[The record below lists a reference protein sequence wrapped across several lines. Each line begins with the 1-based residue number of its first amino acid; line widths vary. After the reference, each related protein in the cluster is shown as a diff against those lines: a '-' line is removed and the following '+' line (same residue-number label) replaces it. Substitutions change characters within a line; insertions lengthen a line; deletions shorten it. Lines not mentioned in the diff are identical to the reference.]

1 MVSQHFI
8 QTFPFKNFFQIF
20 GCFLAWETRA
30 VNVPALNDSK
40 YIGMCVYNVVVMS
53 VIGVSLAFILQ
64 VIGFEER
71 FFVDLKILKRKNK
84 GFNKMDF

>member
-1 MVSQHFI
+1 MIIPRLERCQSNYSI
-8 QTFPFKNFFQIF
+8 FFQVIFYIIKGMLMIF

-64 VIGFEER
+64 VS
-71 FFVDLKILKRKNK
+71 LKF
-84 GFNKMDF
+84 GY

>member
-1 MVSQHFI
+1 MYTSATLNFRI
-8 QTFPFKNFFQIF
+8 LFKIF

-64 VIGFEER
+64 VRSKKCVNF
-71 FFVDLKILKRKNK
+71 
-84 GFNKMDF
+84 